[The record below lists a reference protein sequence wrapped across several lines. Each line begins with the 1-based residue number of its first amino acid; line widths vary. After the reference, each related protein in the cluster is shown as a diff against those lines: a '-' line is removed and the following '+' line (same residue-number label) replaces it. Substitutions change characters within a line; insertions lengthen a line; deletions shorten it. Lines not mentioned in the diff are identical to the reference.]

1 MTHENRPPNQAL
13 VATLRNPILP
23 YSVLLAAAFVICA
36 AIGMLIN
43 SPAFYKLFSLPSEIP
58 VFAGRSRSYYWDISA
73 YTAMALHGTCTAFYP
88 LWSLL
93 IRVLF
98 HPQTAI
104 EAARGFQISAIA
116 LFFGSLPLVVR
127 VFQTSIQ
134 DRVLA
139 FLMAL
144 AYVLS
149 PLAIFRVIGYTEGL
163 FGVLSLGFL
172 WALSWN
178 PKRRPWIQMILLC
191 AVTALMSLTRP
202 ILAQMIGASVAAIA
216 TIFGFEWLKLSP
228 MSGQAFL
235 RSWWDKYARIST
247 IAVLTSISAFAGYS
261 IYGVFCLRSR
271 GNFFAP
277 FQDQSLW
284 KKSIGFRPDL
294 LLFPKS
300 PWVDLLA
307 LYLPLLI
314 LVIGLAV
321 VYANLNRAEWF
332 VPRSPLWLI
341 LFAYPPL
348 FILIYWVA
356 ARRNPPTPIPKTA
369 IGLALSENYLFW
381 FCVYFALAHS
391 VIAFLTQDR
400 LVSLGRYVFALPFV
414 FLAIGV
420 LLECFPSQK
429 RYSLLLGLSGV
440 SALLLVQQ
448 WIDYGYHNWL
458 G

>member
-1 MTHENRPPNQAL
+1 MTQENRPPKQTLITAL
-13 VATLRNPILP
+13 QTPILP
-23 YSVLLAAAFVICA
+23 YSVLLAAAFGVCA

-43 SPAFYKLFSLPSEIP
+43 SQAFYKLFFVPSEVP
-58 VFAGRSRSYYWDISA
+58 VFAGRSQSYYWDISA
-73 YTAMALHGTCTAFYP
+73 YAAMALKSTCTAFYP

-98 HPQTAI
+98 HPQTQA
-104 EAARGFQISAIA
+104 EAARGFQVSAIA
-116 LFFGSLPLVVR
+116 LFFSSLPLLVS
-127 VFQTSIQ
+127 VFQSSIQ

-139 FLMAL
+139 FVVAS

-172 WALSWN
+172 WALSSN
-178 PKRRPWIQMILLC
+178 PKSRPWMPMVVLC
-191 AVTALMSLTRP
+191 AVTTLMSLTRP
-202 ILAQMIGASVAAIA
+202 IMVQMIGAIVAAIA
-216 TIFGFEWLKLSP
+216 TIFGFEWLKSP
-228 MSGQAFL
+228 IGGPALL
-235 RSWWDKYARIST
+235 RQLWDKYARIIT
-247 IAVLTSISAFAGYS
+247 IAVLTSISAFVGYAV
-261 IYGVFCLRSR
+261 YGLFCLQSR

-300 PWVDLLA
+300 PLVDLLA

-314 LVIGLAV
+314 WVVGLAV
-321 VYANLNRAEWF
+321 AYANIKSAEWF
-332 VPRSPLWLI
+332 VPRSPLWWMLC
-341 LFAYPPL
+341 AYPPL
-348 FILIYWVA
+348 FILIYLA
-356 ARRNPPTPIPKTA
+356 AAQRKRPSQIPQTEL
-369 IGLALSENYLFW
+369 GLALSENYLFW

-391 VIAFLTQDR
+391 VISFLTQDR
-400 LVSLGRYVFALPFV
+400 LVSLGRYVFALPFI
-414 FLAIGV
+414 FLAIGI

-429 RYSLLLGLSGV
+429 RYSLSLGLSGV

-448 WIDYGYHNWL
+448 WINYGYHNWL

>member
-1 MTHENRPPNQAL
+1 MTQENRPPKQ
-13 VATLRNPILP
+13 TLITTLQNPILP
-23 YSVLLAAAFVICA
+23 YSVLLAGAFVVCA

-43 SPAFYKLFSLPSEIP
+43 SQAFYKLFFIPSEVP
-58 VFAGRSRSYYWDISA
+58 VFVGRSQSYYWDISA
-73 YTAMALHGTCTAFYP
+73 YAAMALKSTCTAFYP

-98 HPQTAI
+98 HPQNQA
-104 EAARGFQISAIA
+104 EAARGFQVSAIA
-116 LFFGSLPLVVR
+116 LFFGSLPLLVS

-139 FLMAL
+139 FLVAL

-172 WALSWN
+172 WALSSN
-178 PKRRPWIQMILLC
+178 PKSRPWMQMVVLC

-202 ILAQMIGASVAAIA
+202 IMVQMIGAIAAA
-216 TIFGFEWLKLSP
+216 LTTIFGFEWLKSP
-228 MSGQAFL
+228 IGGPAFL
-235 RSWWDKYARIST
+235 RQLWDKYARIIT
-247 IAVLTSISAFAGYS
+247 IAVLTSISAFVGYAV
-261 IYGVFCLRSR
+261 YGAFCLQSR

-300 PWVDLLA
+300 PLVDLLA

-314 LVIGLAV
+314 WVVGLVVAYGNV
-321 VYANLNRAEWF
+321 KSAEWF
-332 VPRSPLWLI
+332 MPRSPLWWMLC
-341 LFAYPPL
+341 AYPPL
-348 FILIYWVA
+348 FILIYLVA
-356 ARRNPPTPIPKTA
+356 ARRKRPSPIPATA
-369 IGLALSENYLFW
+369 VGLALSENYLFW

-391 VIAFLTQDR
+391 VISFLTQDR
-400 LVSLGRYVFALPFV
+400 LVSLGRYVFTLPFI
-414 FLAIGV
+414 FLAIGI

-429 RYSLLLGLSGV
+429 RYSLSLGLSGV

-448 WIDYGYHNWL
+448 WINYGYHNWL